1 MASEV
6 FAYKHLTESGAVKM
20 GSGVLHS
27 VLLSAA
33 DADATATVYDETGG
47 SGDVLAVVTSLQN
60 ASECAVLDVAFGVG
74 CYVAISGT
82 GAKVTVSYK

>member
-6 FAYKHLTESGAVKM
+6 FAYKHLTESGVVKT
-20 GSGVLHS
+20 GPGVLHS

-33 DADATATVYDETGG
+33 GADATATVYDEIGG
-47 SGDVLAVVTSLQN
+47 SGDVLAVVTSVQD
-60 ASECAVLDVAFGVG
+60 ASECVVLDVAFGVG
-74 CYVAISGT
+74 CYVGLSGT